1 MIHKKILILLTFFIG
16 NLIFPAP
23 VNEANKII
31 DIQQRQLEQ
40 ERIKQKQKILQKEL
54 ENTKFDNSQLKIDN
68 DIKNID
74 SDSSKFLIKTI
85 NLRDDDKLLSNS
97 EKNKIIRK
105 YTYLELNSNDIRN
118 LLTDLTNKLISNGYT
133 TSTINFD
140 KNNDLTTGIL
150 NLEIIAGRIEDIK
163 INSGN
168 GLDRYKEFF
177 MFPKNRG
184 KIFNI
189 RDIDT
194 ATDNFNSINANNM
207 TMEVLP
213 GRRRNY
219 SRWRIH

>member
-1 MIHKKILILLTFFIG
+1 MIHKKILVFLTLFIG

-23 VNEANKII
+23 VNEANRII

-118 LLTDLTNKLISNGYT
+118 LLTDLTNKLISNG
-133 TSTINFD
+133 
-140 KNNDLTTGIL
+140 
-150 NLEIIAGRIEDIK
+150 
-163 INSGN
+163 
-168 GLDRYKEFF
+168 
-177 MFPKNRG
+177 
-184 KIFNI
+184 
-189 RDIDT
+189 
-194 ATDNFNSINANNM
+194 
-207 TMEVLP
+207 
-213 GRRRNY
+213 
-219 SRWRIH
+219 